1 MNIIIIFVILQ
12 MLKVRLQKITNL
24 ITEVLESVD
33 LKVWVV
39 LISYFPLFKMDWTSF
54 MEVLILNYESEPP
67 LLTI

>member
-39 LISYFPLFKMDWTSF
+39 LISYFPLFKMD
-54 MEVLILNYESEPP
+54 
-67 LLTI
+67 